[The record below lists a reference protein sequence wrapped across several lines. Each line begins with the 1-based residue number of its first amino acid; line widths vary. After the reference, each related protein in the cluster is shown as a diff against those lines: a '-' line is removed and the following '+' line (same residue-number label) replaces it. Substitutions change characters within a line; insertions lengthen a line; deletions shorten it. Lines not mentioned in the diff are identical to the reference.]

1 MGFFDA
7 LLGKATSQATNTA
20 NAAGNAG
27 LFQTMLGNN
36 QVLTNTATSAGDL
49 ASAGAD
55 KATAAI
61 QGGYGQA
68 GDALKS
74 YDGSALAALNGGVNS
89 AVQTV
94 QSSNANYAP
103 YAANGQAA
111 SGLYA
116 DSLGLNGQAGHD
128 AATAAFQTS
137 PGYAFQVDQAT
148 DAAARKAASLG
159 MAASGNTLDALLRT
173 GSGLASQE
181 YGNWQD
187 RLNGV
192 STQGLQAASGIAG
205 VNQAAGGYE
214 YGGGSTGAGLLQQ
227 TGTALGTLGM
237 TEGNQLGTLQ
247 SGLGNSLASIQSGL
261 GTNMVNNNTGLTGQI
276 ANTGNKSATAAD
288 AAQSANNG
296 VLSKLIGGG
305 LSDLAGTAT
314 GKSLLANFV
323 KL

>member
-1 MGFFDA
+1 MGLLDS
-7 LLGKATSQATNTA
+7 LLGKSTSQASNTA
-20 NAAGNAG
+20 NATGNSG

-94 QSSNANYAP
+94 QASNANYAP

-116 DSLGLNGQAGHD
+116 DSLGINGAAGNA
-128 AATAAFQTS
+128 AATAAFQAS

-159 MAASGNTLDALLRT
+159 MAASGNTLDAITRL
-173 GSGLASQE
+173 GSNLADQE
-181 YGNWQD
+181 YGNWQQN
-187 RLNGV
+187 LSGL
-192 STQGLQAASGIAG
+192 SQQGQQAIGAQNQDANAIANMQYGSGTA
-205 VNQAAGGYE
+205 Q
-214 YGGGSTGAGLLQQ
+214 AGLLQQ
-227 TGTALGTLGM
+227 TGSGLGTLDSGM
-237 TEGNQLGTLQ
+237 GTADANIQ

-261 GTNMVNNNTGLTGQI
+261 GTNMVNNNTGLTEQI
-276 ANTGNKSATAAD
+276 ANNGNNNANRVDAT
-288 AAQSANNG
+288 QNANNSL
-296 VLSKLIGGG
+296 LSNFINSG
-305 LSDLAGTAT
+305 LSAGLKA
-314 GKSLLANFV
+314 V